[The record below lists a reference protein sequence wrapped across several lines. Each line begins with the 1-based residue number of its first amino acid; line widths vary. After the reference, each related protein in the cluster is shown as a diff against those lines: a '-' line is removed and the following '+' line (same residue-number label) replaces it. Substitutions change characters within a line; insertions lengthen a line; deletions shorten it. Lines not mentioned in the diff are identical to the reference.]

1 MASFKK
7 NNPLSFLYAIWHI
20 LFPLVAL
27 AKPILAGP
35 YQSRILETGTTFA
48 APDPYGPW
56 QMIPS
61 SPTEDLTYIKTTNTG
76 TGKVEVHIASG
87 SSGFRTRILEV
98 GTTFVSEDN
107 GTWQL
112 IDADGDGRPD
122 LVYIKT
128 RNTGTGRV
136 EVHIASASS
145 NYQTRILETGTTF
158 YPEDNGVWQMADFD
172 RDGKLDL
179 IYIKTRNTGTGKVEV
194 HVASGASNFL
204 RRIQDVGTTFYPE
217 DNGVWQMVD
226 FDRDGKLDLAY
237 IKTRN
242 TGTGKVEVHIAS
254 GSSTYNTRVQEVGT
268 TFSPEDNGFWELSD
282 FNHDGVLDLVYIKTQ
297 NTGTGAVEVHV
308 ASGKSR

>member
-1 MASFKK
+1 MATFKRCK
-7 NNPLSFLYAIWHI
+7 LLFSLYILLPLA
-20 LFPLVAL
+20 
-27 AKPILAGP
+27 ILANPAHGAP
-35 YQSRILETGTTFA
+35 YQTRILETGSTFS
-48 APDPYGPW
+48 APDPHGPW

-61 SPTEDLTYIKTTNTG
+61 NPTEDLAYIKTTNTG

-87 SSGFRTRILEV
+87 SSGFRTRTLEV

-172 RDGKLDL
+172 HDGKLDL

-194 HVASGASNFL
+194 HVASGASNYQ
-204 RRIQDVGTTFYPE
+204 RRIQEVGTTFYSE
-217 DNGVWQMVD
+217 DNGAWQMVD

-237 IKTRN
+237 IKTQN
-242 TGTGKVEVHIAS
+242 TGTGKVEVHVAS

-268 TFSPEDNGFWELSD
+268 TFYPENNGFWELSD
-282 FNHDGVLDLVYIKTQ
+282 FNHDGILDLVYIKTHD
-297 NTGTGAVEVHV
+297 TGTGSIEVHV
-308 ASGKSR
+308 ASGKS